1 MEYFPKLSGK
11 RLGEGVPAE
20 LSVPSPFLLPQ
31 TVEEEYRNNQLP
43 LVHCMEARLEMSGLP
58 QEPLMGGPLS
68 NLSENTCDNFCLVL
82 EAIQEN
88 LRQYKQIRDELNT

>member
-1 MEYFPKLSGK
+1 ML
-11 RLGEGVPAE
+11 AE
-20 LSVPSPFLLPQ
+20 LSVPSPFPLPQ
-31 TVEEEYRNNQLP
+31 TDKEEEYSDNELP
-43 LVHCMEARLEMSGLP
+43 LVHCAVARAEVSGLP

-88 LRQYKQIRDELNT
+88 LMQYKEIRDELNRYSRVP